1 MANPE
6 SSSPSN
12 EVSDVLRADLRK
24 QLRAEIDGEP
34 ITNPQRFAL
43 EMKYGLTDPVFTVG
57 ELADLGIS
65 ALVEATNV
73 R

>member
-6 SSSPSN
+6 SNSPSN
-12 EVSDVLRADLRK
+12 ISGTLTPELRK

-34 ITNPQRFAL
+34 ITTAERFAL
-43 EMKYGLTDPVFTVG
+43 EQKYGIVEPVLLKEEIDEAGVTDG
-57 ELADLGIS
+57 
-65 ALVEATNV
+65 

>member
-6 SSSPSN
+6 SNSPSN
-12 EVSDVLRADLRK
+12 EVSEVLRAELRK

-43 EMKYGLTDPVFTVG
+43 EMKYGLTDAVLLNE
-57 ELADLGIS
+57 ELVAAEVTDG
-65 ALVEATNV
+65 

>member
-6 SSSPSN
+6 SNSPSN
-12 EVSDVLRADLRK
+12 GVSDVLRADLRK

-34 ITNPQRFAL
+34 ITTAGRFAL
-43 EMKYGLTDPVFTVG
+43 EQKYGLTDTVLLN
-57 ELADLGIS
+57 EEIQLAEVVDG
-65 ALVEATNV
+65 

>member
-6 SSSPSN
+6 SNSPSN
-12 EVSDVLRADLRK
+12 EVSDVLRVELRK

-43 EMKYGLTDPVFTVG
+43 EMKYGLTDAVLLNE
-57 ELADLGIS
+57 ELVAAEVTDG
-65 ALVEATNV
+65 

>member
-6 SSSPSN
+6 SNSPSN
-12 EVSDVLRADLRK
+12 EVSDVLRVELRK

-43 EMKYGLTDPVFTVG
+43 EMKYGLTDAVLLNE
-57 ELADLGIS
+57 ELVAAEVVDG
-65 ALVEATNV
+65 

>member
-6 SSSPSN
+6 SNSPSN
-12 EVSDVLRADLRK
+12 GVSEVLRADLRK

-34 ITNPQRFAL
+34 ITNPERFAL
-43 EMKYGLTDPVFTVG
+43 EQKYGLTDAVLLHE
-57 ELADLGIS
+57 ELVAAEVVDG
-65 ALVEATNV
+65 